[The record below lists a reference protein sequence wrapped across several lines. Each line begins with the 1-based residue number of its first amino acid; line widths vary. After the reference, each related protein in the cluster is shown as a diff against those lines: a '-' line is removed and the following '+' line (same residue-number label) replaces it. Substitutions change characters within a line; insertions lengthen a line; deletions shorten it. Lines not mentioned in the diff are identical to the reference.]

1 MPVDLVDHQFSI
13 GGVIFGIDAAL
24 SVTNGTWEVGS
35 FSHRTQDTDDAQTDT
50 RNFGRDLLT
59 PGSWSWELHTT
70 ADHEAGALQQLDAL
84 AGVWLDEA
92 VREDP
97 GAVVGLRYRIGDRT
111 RIVYGRPRRWAPQIN
126 NRLLGGYI
134 PINCD
139 FSLADGVFY
148 SDAEQSAQIDL
159 IASVVGGLVTPLIT
173 PLTTLST
180 SAPRAG
186 IVTVEGTAPT
196 WAVLEFHGPVVNP
209 WIAREGWRFDLNL
222 TLAADEVVTVD
233 PRPWAKSVTRAV
245 GSSVA
250 SAVTG
255 ARLYDLRIPPGTSEI
270 QYGGRDTTNSSYC
283 VVKWRPAWRSI

>member
-1 MPVDLVDHQFSI
+1 MPLLVDHQFAL
-13 GGVIFGIDAAL
+13 GEVVFGIDAEVSL
-24 SVTNGTWEVGS
+24 TNGTWEVGS

-70 ADHEAGALQQLDAL
+70 ADNENAALGQIEAL
-84 AGVWLDEA
+84 AAVWMDES
-92 VREDP
+92 VRQDP
-97 GAVVGLRYRIGDRT
+97 GAVMELRYHLGDRT
-111 RIVYGRPRRWAPQIN
+111 RVVYGRPRRWAPQIS

-148 SDAEQSAQIDL
+148 SDIEESVTLDL
-159 IASVVGGLVTPLIT
+159 IAADVGGLITPLIT
-173 PLTTLST
+173 PLSTLAT

-186 IVTVEGTAPT
+186 FVTVDGTVPT
-196 WAVLEFHGPVVNP
+196 WAVLEFHGPVSNP
-209 WIAREGWRFDLNL
+209 WVAREGWRFELNL
-222 TLAADEVVTVD
+222 TLAADEIVTVD
-233 PRPWAKSVTRAV
+233 PRPWAKSVTRAI
-245 GSSVA
+245 GASVA

-255 ARLYDLRIPPGTSEI
+255 ARLYDLRLPPGLSEM
-270 QYGGRDTTNSSYC
+270 QYGGLDLTNGSYC